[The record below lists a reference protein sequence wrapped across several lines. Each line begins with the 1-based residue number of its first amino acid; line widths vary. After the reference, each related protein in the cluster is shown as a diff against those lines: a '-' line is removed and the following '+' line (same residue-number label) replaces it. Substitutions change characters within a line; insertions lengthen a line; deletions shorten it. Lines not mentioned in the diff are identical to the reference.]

1 MKQDKDLEHAHQV
14 TVVNKFRQDYTE
26 EQGIIFSIPN
36 GDYRHQSIAV
46 RLKAEGLLA
55 GIPDLCILKK
65 GGAILFVEMKK
76 LKGGS
81 VSTEQKKIH
90 PIMKNLGFQVIVCR
104 GYEEA
109 IKAIEAFMQDN

>member
-1 MKQDKDLEHAHQV
+1 MNNNKDLEHAHQV
-14 TVVNKFRQDYTE
+14 TVVNNFRNNYTE

-55 GIPDLCILKK
+55 GIPDLCILKA
-65 GGAILFVEMKK
+65 GGDILFVEMKK
-76 LKGGS
+76 LQGGT
-81 VSTEQKKIH
+81 VSKEQKKIH
-90 PIMKNLGFQVIVCR
+90 PIMEKLGFKVIVCR